1 MDIQAIGASATVA
14 FFCAVVFILAIK
26 SWHQIARVLSGNPS
40 FADSI
45 MSESAERFREE
56 LQALSRRQSMYFG
69 ALVVFA
75 LMFVAAGLLGS
86 PALFAGYPEWQ
97 LYVVF
102 LALLAAALFVACRLG
117 RTILRWRRTRF
128 LHDAN
133 LAIGHQLQRIAAEH
147 GCAFHDVPTQGGII
161 DHVLVG
167 QNGIYAVTVI
177 ARRHW
182 RKGQVRLDD
191 NELRFSPSE
200 RPMSLVNATA
210 GARRLARECRHMAG
224 RPVRVRSVV
233 AVPGW
238 EVAEQTGLE
247 HLLVNER
254 NLAMMRGWRDQGDYL
269 MDEEAAAIRE
279 ELTRRCSRQRKPRKA
294 LKAA

>member
-14 FFCAVVFILAIK
+14 FFCAVVFILALK
-26 SWHQIARVLSGNPS
+26 SWHGLTRVLSGHPS

-45 MSESAERFREE
+45 MSESAERFRDE
-56 LQALSRRQSMYFG
+56 LQALSRRQSMYVG
-69 ALVVFA
+69 ALIVFV
-75 LMFVAAGLLGS
+75 LMYVAATFLGS

-97 LYVVF
+97 LYIVF
-102 LALLAAALFVACRLG
+102 LALLAAALFVALRLG
-117 RTILRWRRTRF
+117 RTILRWRNTRF

-147 GCAFHDVPTQGGII
+147 GCAYHDVPTQGGVI

-191 NELRFSPSE
+191 NELRFSASDQ
-200 RPMSLVNATA
+200 PMSLVAATA
-210 GARRLARECRHMAG
+210 GARRLARECRHLAG
-224 RPVRVRSVV
+224 RPVRIRSVI

-238 EVAEQTGLE
+238 EIAEQTGLE

-269 MDEEAAAIRE
+269 MDEEAAAIRL
-279 ELTRRCSRQRKPRKA
+279 ELTRRCSRQRKTRKA
-294 LKAA
+294 FRAA